1 MTRFY
6 FKVAELLIENQKLLG
21 KFPKRLIF
29 LRDGVSE
36 GQFKQVKRTHLIKD
50 LITYFISL

>member
-36 GQFKQVKRTHLIKD
+36 GQFKQVKRTH
-50 LITYFISL
+50 